1 MVTATATATVAIAFL
16 RCCDGGIAMTT
27 DDNDDIATASIL
39 LSQAKRFFGR
49 AATGNLATQ

>member
-1 MVTATATATVAIAFL
+1 MVTATATVAIAFL